1 MSWQSTLPRTLPQT
15 NEPTRRLVHSWTLAL
30 LLRHLLT
37 DPVHMLMPPVKMLLG
52 PFVNDALAN
61 MGRIVSTRLLAYTGF
76 DPRSTIT
83 FGESR
88 TRTVYGHISKC
99 ATWKENSAEAR
110 NAEGNNLS
118 PRNAFSLFGS
128 PHLLNDTRAGA
139 LTNRP
144 PQVSHGEGGDPR
156 SAASG

>member
-1 MSWQSTLPRTLPQT
+1 MLIS
-15 NEPTRRLVHSWTLAL
+15 
-30 LLRHLLT
+30 
-37 DPVHMLMPPVKMLLG
+37 PVTMLLG

-61 MGRIVSTRLLAYTGF
+61 MGKIVSTRLLAYTGF
-76 DPRSTIT
+76 DLRSAIT

-88 TRTVYGHISKC
+88 TPTIYGDVFKC

-118 PRNAFSLFGS
+118 PRNAFSLLGS
-128 PHLLNDTRAGA
+128 THLLNDTRAGA

-144 PQVSHGEGGDPR
+144 PPQVSHGEGGGPR